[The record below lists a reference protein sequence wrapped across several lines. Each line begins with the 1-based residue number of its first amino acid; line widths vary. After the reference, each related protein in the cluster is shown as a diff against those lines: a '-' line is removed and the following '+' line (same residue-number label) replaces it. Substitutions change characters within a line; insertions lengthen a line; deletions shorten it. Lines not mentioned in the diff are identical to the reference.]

1 MQNKLLIACV
11 TVLFLV
17 PANLAMAQRI
27 PSRGTDFE
35 QLLAMAHAA
44 AAAKQTER
52 GARLAFLAR
61 SRILVRATRTAEE
74 AMLRAFDDIQ
84 TGAVK
89 RAQRYVEVLGNDTA
103 ALALPAFDA
112 AVDAIAAP
120 LKAQADALIAANY
133 KQCASFVI
141 EPLWTFDPAWALEA
155 VERMSAIPPADIPKD
170 DEATANAMRLGESM
184 SWGVPGIYA
193 DLGTPSARQKEIQDL
208 RRKSAGDLVG
218 VAKAAI
224 AAKLYWSA
232 WDLEF
237 IGPTILPLS
246 AERFWETTDEAR
258 PALGPLRGA
267 LSKSTIAAFFKN
279 AKKGLANKGW
289 KVGADA
295 IDFPPTKTKKP
306 GLFVTATAIDG
317 DYRFAGTF
325 ATQLGIAPVG
335 IVFAY
340 KSDDD
345 FCAAVFS
352 AVDGKAHIDVDHYVK
367 GTPTEIHRWTAASP
381 IETNDPLASWPIAFE
396 RHGDSVW
403 MTISD
408 FGWAVAKANVD
419 LDGAFGFYLPATAE
433 PTRPMQVAALDFER
447 LPDVEER

>member
-1 MQNKLLIACV
+1 MRRKLLMSLFA
-11 TVLFLV
+11 VLFLV
-17 PANLAMAQRI
+17 PAGTATAQRI

-35 QLLAMAHAA
+35 QLLAMVREAA
-44 AAAKQTER
+44 DAKQTER
-52 GARLAFLAR
+52 AARLAFLAR
-61 SRILVRATRTAEE
+61 SRILVRANRTAEE
-74 AMLRAFDDIQ
+74 AMVRAFDDIE
-84 TGAVK
+84 TAAVK
-89 RAQRYVEVLGNDTA
+89 RAERYVEVLGGDAA

-112 AVDAIAAP
+112 AIEKIAAP
-120 LKAQADALIAANY
+120 LKEQADALIEAKY
-133 KQCASFVI
+133 KNCASFVI
-141 EPLWTFDPAWALEA
+141 EPLWTFDPAWALDA
-155 VERMSAIPPADIPKD
+155 VARMSAIPAADALAD
-170 DEATANAMRLGESM
+170 DSATASALRIGESM
-184 SWGVPGIYA
+184 SWGVPGVYA
-193 DLGTPSARQKEIQDL
+193 EVGTPSARQKEIQDL
-208 RRKSAGDLVG
+208 RRKSGGELVG

-237 IGPTILPLS
+237 IGPTILPL
-246 AERFWETTDEAR
+246 AAQRFWETTDEAR
-258 PALGPLRGA
+258 PALGPLRNA
-267 LSKSTIAAFFKN
+267 LSKKTIASVFKG

-306 GLFVTATAIDG
+306 GLFVTATPMDG

-352 AVDGKAHIDVDHYVK
+352 AVDGKAHIAVDHFVK
-367 GTPTEIHRWTAASP
+367 GTPTEIDRWTAASP
-381 IETNDPLASWPIAFE
+381 IETSDPLASWPIAFE
-396 RHGDSVW
+396 RHGDKLW
-403 MTISD
+403 MTIAD
-408 FGWAVAKANVD
+408 FGWNVAEAKVD

-433 PTRPMQVAALDFER
+433 PTRTMQVAALDFER
-447 LPDVEER
+447 LPEVVGR

>member
-1 MQNKLLIACV
+1 MQSKFVMACV
-11 TVLFLV
+11 AVLFLV
-17 PANLAMAQRI
+17 PANLATAQRL

-35 QLLAMAHAA
+35 QLLAMTREAID
-44 AAAKQTER
+44 AKQTER
-52 GARLAFLAR
+52 AARLAFLAR
-61 SRILVRATRTAEE
+61 SRILVRANRTSEE
-74 AMLRAFDDIQ
+74 AMLRAFDDIE
-84 TGAVK
+84 TDAVK
-89 RAQRYVEVLGNDTA
+89 RAQRYVEVLGGDAA

-112 AVDAIAAP
+112 AIDKVAAP
-120 LKAQADALIAANY
+120 LKTQADALIEAKY
-133 KQCASFVI
+133 KNCASFVI
-141 EPLWTFDPAWALEA
+141 EPLWTFDPAWALDA
-155 VERMSAIPPADIPKD
+155 VARMSAIPRAELIED
-170 DEATANAMRLGESM
+170 DSVTASALRLGESM
-184 SWGVPGIYA
+184 SWGVPGVYA
-193 DLGTPSARQKEIQDL
+193 ELGTPSARQKEIQDL
-208 RRKSAGDLVG
+208 RRKSGGELVG

-237 IGPTILPLS
+237 IGPTILPL
-246 AERFWETTDEAR
+246 AAQRFWETTDEAR
-258 PALGPLRGA
+258 PALGALRSA
-267 LSKSTIAAFFKN
+267 LSKRTLATVFKG

-295 IDFPPTKTKKP
+295 IDFPSTKTKKP
-306 GLFVTATAIDG
+306 GLFVTATPIDG

-352 AVDGKAHIDVDHYVK
+352 AVDGKAHVDVDHFVK
-367 GTPTEIHRWTAASP
+367 GSPTELHRWTAASP
-381 IETNDPLASWPIAFE
+381 IETSDPLASWPIAFE
-396 RHGDSVW
+396 RHGDTVW

-408 FGWAVAKANVD
+408 FGWAVAKAEID

-433 PTRPMQVAALDFER
+433 PTRPMQVAGLDFER
-447 LPDVEER
+447 LPPPLTE